1 MSLYPVMVAHAAA
14 DELAR
19 RYYRWALDDAAREVR
34 EGFPLVRAV
43 ASGLT
48 MRAVAHLESLP
59 AERRPVVMTTL
70 VKRAHRRALEL
81 AGEGWGP
88 QEEQIERAYVEAVR
102 IPRPEEAAHRE
113 AVLADQPP
121 RIDRARFL
129 RAVRSELAP
138 ILGPGA
144 AFATKHEWRFD
155 TAIGPWT
162 LATFVDVGGQHH
174 QLAYTQTIRADVA
187 RPLKE
192 GISLNQWLGI
202 GGQTIWNRLVE
213 ADTAQAAQ
221 SLARICAHFLAAVPA
236 LLADL
241 APSARP

>member
-1 MSLYPVMVAHAAA
+1 M
-14 DELAR
+14 
-19 RYYRWALDDAAREVR
+19 
-34 EGFPLVRAV
+34 
-43 ASGLT
+43 
-48 MRAVAHLESLP
+48 
-59 AERRPVVMTTL
+59 
-70 VKRAHRRALEL
+70 
-81 AGEGWGP
+81 
-88 QEEQIERAYVEAVR
+88 
-102 IPRPEEAAHRE
+102 
-113 AVLADQPP
+113 
-121 RIDRARFL
+121 
-129 RAVRSELAP
+129 RSELAP

-144 AFATKHEWRFD
+144 AFSTTHEGRFD
-155 TAIGPWT
+155 TAIGPWS

>member
-1 MSLYPVMVAHAAA
+1 MSLYPVMVAHAAS
-14 DELAR
+14 DVFAR
-19 RYYRWALDDAAREVR
+19 RYYRWALDDAGREVR

-48 MRAVAHLESLP
+48 IRAVAYLESLP
-59 AERRPVVMTTL
+59 AERRQVVTTTL

-81 AGEGWGP
+81 TGEAWGP
-88 QEEQIERAYVEAVR
+88 REEQIERGYIEAVR
-102 IPRPEEAAHRE
+102 IPRPEEAAHSK
-113 AVLADQPP
+113 AVLADRAP

-138 ILGPGA
+138 ILGPGE
-144 AFATKHEWRFD
+144 AFSTAHEWRFD
-155 TAIGPWT
+155 TAIGPWALVT
-162 LATFVDVGGQHH
+162 LVDVGGQHH
-174 QLAYTQTIRADVA
+174 QLAYTQTLRADVA

-192 GISLNQWLGI
+192 GVSLTQWLGL

-213 ADTAQAAQ
+213 ADTPEAAR
-221 SLARICAHFLAAVPA
+221 SLVKICAHFLQAVPA
-236 LLADL
+236 LVADL